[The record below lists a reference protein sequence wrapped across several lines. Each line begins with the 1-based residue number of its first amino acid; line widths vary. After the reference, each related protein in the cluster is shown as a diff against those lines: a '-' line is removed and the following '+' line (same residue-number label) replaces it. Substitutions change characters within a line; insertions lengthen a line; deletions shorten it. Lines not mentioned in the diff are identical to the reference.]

1 MYNETDYDSNELITG
16 VEKVKNK
23 TPQKRSEAYDWLQC
37 IVTALIC
44 SILTFVFL
52 GRIIGVVGISMEP
65 SFYDDDKV
73 IMSKLF
79 YSPEPGDIVVLT
91 KDTFSEKPIVK
102 RVIAIEGQTVDI
114 NFETGQVWVD
124 GVLLDEPYISEATKL
139 RYDMKF
145 PATVDEGCIFVMGD
159 NRNRSI
165 DSRDTRIGMV
175 DSRYVLGKV
184 YAIILPF
191 SRIRWVDHE

>member
-1 MYNETDYDSNELITG
+1 MDNKTETKK
-16 VEKVKNK
+16 VEKK
-23 TPQKRSEAYDWLQC
+23 TPQNRSEAYDWLQC
-37 IVTALIC
+37 IVTALVC
-44 SILTFVFL
+44 SILTFVFI

-65 SFYDDDKV
+65 SFYDNDKV

-79 YSPEPGDIVVLT
+79 YSPKPGDVVVLT

-102 RVIAIEGQTVDI
+102 RVIAVEGQTVDI

-145 PATVDEGCIFVMGD
+145 PVTVDEGCIFVMGD

-175 DSRYVLGKV
+175 DKRYVLGKV
-184 YAIILPF
+184 YTIILPL
-191 SRIRWVDHE
+191 SRMRWVAHG